1 MSRYKE
7 EIIKPGDK
15 ASKLA
20 HEICVGSYN
29 NCPAIII
36 IPREP
41 GNFRGGVDFNWN
53 KEVLRLMIE
62 DKIRQT
68 IQNDGAGGKPQF
80 FTLLGTR
87 NCFFG
92 LGWEIIAMSAD
103 DVARKGGKAVVMSND
118 LNVRKI
124 TAKNYPLVEAL
135 FYGYGQAL
143 KESDQV
149 NITGEIA
156 VMKHSITAFCENND
170 EEQLVLTW
178 GGTCLGL
185 TSDEK
190 TIDGSKIGDNMPVIG
205 LLERGYRC
213 NVGTFFSE
221 LLLNLAF
228 CPGMC
233 KKNWFDPNFVRKHAG
248 FISRITEPSISYA
261 KSISRIHGWKANGT
275 TGDALAK
282 IAGIAHITGGGVWGK
297 FGEILPEG
305 IGAHLHNMPK
315 PPSVLL
321 EGQALSQNT
330 AEPLDDWH
338 AYETFHGGCG
348 MLVVLETDEDA
359 DIFVREVG
367 KDGIAA
373 QEVGRTIKSVNNQI
387 FINSKFMEYDRVLNS
402 EDSKMVF

>member
-1 MSRYKE
+1 MSKYKE

-29 NCPAIII
+29 NCPAVVI

-53 KEVLRLMIE
+53 KKVLRLMLE
-62 DKIRQT
+62 GKLKQT

-80 FTLLGTR
+80 FALLGMR

-92 LGWEIIAMSAD
+92 LGWEIITMCVD
-103 DVARKGGKAVVMSND
+103 DVARKGGKAVLMSND
-118 LNVRKI
+118 LNVKKI

-143 KESDQV
+143 KQSDLV

-156 VMKHSITAFCENND
+156 VMKHSITAFCDNED
-170 EEQLVLTW
+170 DGQLVLTW
-178 GGTCLGL
+178 GGNCLGL

-213 NVGTFFSE
+213 NGGTFFSE
-221 LLLNLAF
+221 LLLRQAF
-228 CPGMC
+228 CPGIV
-233 KKNWFDPNFVRKHAG
+233 KSKQVDADFVRKHAG

-261 KSISRIHGWKANGT
+261 KSISRIHGWKADGT
-275 TGDALAK
+275 TSEALAK
-282 IAGIAHITGGGVWGK
+282 ISGIAHITGGGVWGK
-297 FGEILPEG
+297 FGEILPDG
-305 IGAHLHNMPK
+305 IGAHLYNMPK

-321 EGQALSQNT
+321 EGQALSQKMD

-359 DIFVREVG
+359 DIFYKEVG

-373 QEVGRTIKSVNNQI
+373 QEVGRTIKSANNEI
-387 FINSKFMEYDRVLNS
+387 FINSKFMEYGRVLNS
-402 EDSKMVF
+402 NEFK